1 MKYLLDTNVISE
13 LVARQPNRQ
22 VIEWIHRIDSLEPEN
37 LYLSV
42 ITIGELRKGIEKLP
56 DSPRKDT
63 LLAWLMDDLLVRFDG
78 RVLSVDVEVMLAWG
92 ELTGRSERK
101 GRKLP
106 AIDSLIAALAIRR
119 ECILVTRNESDFV
132 DTGAKV
138 INPWQP
144 NESAE

>member
-22 VIEWIHRIDSLEPEN
+22 VVQWIHHIDSLEPEN

-63 LLAWLMDDLLVRFDG
+63 LLAWLMGDLLIRFDG
-78 RVLSVDVEVMLAWG
+78 RVLSIDVEVMLAWG
-92 ELTGRSERK
+92 ELAGRLERK
-101 GRKLP
+101 GRQLP

-119 ECILVTRNESDFV
+119 ECTLVTRNESDFI
-132 DTGAKV
+132 GAGV
-138 INPWQP
+138 TIINPWQA
-144 NESAE
+144 S